1 MRGLEARFERSPP
14 SSVRPAYQGGLGQH
28 ELYLL
33 GLSEGDLQMSKPV
46 IWKTLIVAQRRFRR
60 LNAPELAA
68 QSMGITLGAQSRV
81 RCLNGNRGLN

>member
-1 MRGLEARFERSPP
+1 MRRGSRGRLPPLFARRTKEASELLP
-14 SSVRPAYQGGLGQH
+14 

-33 GLSEGDLQMSKPV
+33 GLSEGDLEMTKPV